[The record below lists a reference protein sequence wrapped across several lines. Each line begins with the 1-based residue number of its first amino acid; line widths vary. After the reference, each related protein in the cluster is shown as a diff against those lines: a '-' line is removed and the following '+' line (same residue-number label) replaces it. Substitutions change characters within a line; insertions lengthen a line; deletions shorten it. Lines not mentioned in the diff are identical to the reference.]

1 MLILAGTGCQLLSKY
16 QYSLDR
22 GYKLKNNILLATAIL
37 CSTSLLPITTRAETV
52 PGTNLDV
59 QFQSGHIVGSGR
71 HINMLR
77 IPVTDTTTN
86 QTTLFDASFSFNF
99 IPGQGF
105 VFEGLTAGLSQP
117 VATSSIRSGRYVD
130 TSSRCYRIDGP
141 SLLDDGRSFY
151 SIRAGG
157 EGCAG
162 NTGFSANFVTGPAVG
177 HPDIGG
183 RTVAA
188 NLNNSWVYGIVSN
201 ITSFSSAFLGW
212 PANGLIGVRQNGDQ
226 ISFAL
231 FDLNGGDTLEPQQ
244 SSVLSRVDD

>member
-1 MLILAGTGCQLLSKY
+1 
-16 QYSLDR
+16 
-22 GYKLKNNILLATAIL
+22 LKNNILIATAIL
-37 CSTSLLPITTRAETV
+37 FSTSLLPTETYAELV
-52 PGTNLDV
+52 PGTSLDV

-71 HINMLR
+71 RINMLR

-117 VATSSIRSGRYVD
+117 VATSNIRSGRYEDV
-130 TSSRCYRIDGP
+130 SGWCYRIDGP

-157 EGCAG
+157 EGCG
-162 NTGFSANFVTGPAVG
+162 NNNRFSANFVTGPAVG

-188 NLNNSWVYGIVSN
+188 SLNNTWVYGIVSN
-201 ITSFSSAFLGW
+201 TTNSTSAFLSW

-231 FDLNGGDTLEPQQ
+231 FDLNGGDTLEPQKT
-244 SSVLSRVDD
+244 SVLSRVDD